1 MERKANHQNGL
12 RIVVG
17 TFAVGEEHEGR
28 INQHFGE
35 KSPKKFF
42 LYLTS
47 SLSLDD
53 SAITYYDIFG
63 NVQFQ
68 LNLFLSKRDQRYLQ
82 FGRVQGYS
90 NLENLI

>member
-68 LNLFLSKRDQRYLQ
+68 LNLFLSKRDQRYLHSSIWSSSRL
-82 FGRVQGYS
+82 F
-90 NLENLI
+90 

>member
-28 INQHFGE
+28 INQHFRE
-35 KSPKKFF
+35 ESPPKFF
-42 LYLTS
+42 
-47 SLSLDD
+47 LSLDD
-53 SAITYYDIFG
+53 SAITYDIFG

-82 FGRVQGYS
+82 FGRVQGYF